1 MRRRLMSSARPV
13 AGGLAVLLAL
23 AWATPPAAA
32 AEVAPNVTRAP
43 LSSSVASQ
51 VAALKPTPRAFQTP
65 TGTPGETDSRSF
77 LKTKTGVFAVVV
89 MTVGLGFAVRSA
101 FKDNDVVHSPIR

>member
-1 MRRRLMSSARPV
+1 MRRRLMSSVRPV

-23 AWATPPAAA
+23 AWAAPPAAA
-32 AEVAPNVTRAP
+32 AEVPVSATKAP
-43 LSSSVASQ
+43 LSASVASQ

-65 TGTPGETDSRSF
+65 TAAPGESDSRSF
-77 LKTKTGVFAVVV
+77 LKTKTGIFAVVV
-89 MTVGLGFAVRSA
+89 MAVGLGFVARSA